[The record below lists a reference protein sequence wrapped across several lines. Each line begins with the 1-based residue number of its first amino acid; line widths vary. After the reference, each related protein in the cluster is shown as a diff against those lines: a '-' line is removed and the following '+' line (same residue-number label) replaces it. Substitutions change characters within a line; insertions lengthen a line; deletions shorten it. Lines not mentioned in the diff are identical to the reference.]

1 MKCVW
6 VPTLILFVVLLKTNK
21 QKNIFIP
28 GTWQVLH
35 LGHLFWVI
43 HFLWSPVLSWCHS
56 NIIFA
61 FSEVFLQYSC
71 LSEGLVQLPQDS
83 FPSASRTSNDQ
94 SLTICTDR
102 LLECLR
108 RYQPRCRIDSHSF
121 SQVFSCLF
129 RLQIETNK
137 NSEVY
142 ASTWLGITW
151 GIYLGFSTS
160 HSLESKQNYFQS
172 CLFVIHYHPV
182 WVCLQKVHCKEVA
195 VK

>member
-94 SLTICTDR
+94 SW
-102 LLECLR
+102 
-108 RYQPRCRIDSHSF
+108 Q
-121 SQVFSCLF
+121 
-129 RLQIETNK
+129 
-137 NSEVY
+137 Y
-142 ASTWLGITW
+142 AQT
-151 GIYLGFSTS
+151 
-160 HSLESKQNYFQS
+160 
-172 CLFVIHYHPV
+172 
-182 WVCLQKVHCKEVA
+182 VCLNAYGDISHVA
-195 VK
+195 ELIPTHFLRFFPVCLDYRLRQIRTVRCMLQLDLE